1 VKLPGNMEQGSFI
14 ISLDFELFWGV
25 RDTATLQSYGANILG
40 VKEVVPEMI
49 RLFEQ
54 YRVKATFATV
64 GLLFCK
70 SKREIDK
77 YSPDLKPNYTDKKL
91 SPYEKDYLDTLDEE
105 ADPYHSAY
113 PTIEELQKSN
123 CIEIASHT
131 FGHYY
136 CWEDGQSIDEFE
148 ADIRSAVRIAADNGV
163 ELHSIIFPRNQVPV
177 EYLKICAKYNINTYR
192 GNPALYFNQHGGI
205 KNKIM
210 RFVDSYIPTGN
221 RTTYDYREIKEGNLF
236 NIKASRLLRPYL
248 PNLAIFERLKL
259 KRIKG
264 EMTDAAKHNRVYHL
278 WWHPHNFGIN
288 QRQNLR
294 MLEEILKHYTDLN
307 NNYHFQSF
315 TMSELS
321 ELLNN

>member
-1 VKLPGNMEQGSFI
+1 MEHGSFI

-25 RDTATLQSYGANILG
+25 RDTATLESYGANILG

-70 SKREIDK
+70 SKIEIEK
-77 YSPDLKPNYTDKKL
+77 YSPELKPDYKDKKL
-91 SPYEKDYLDTLDEE
+91 SPYEKDYLDTLEDE

-113 PTIEELQKSN
+113 PTIEELKQSN
-123 CIEIASHT
+123 YIEIATHT

-148 ADIRSAVRIAADNGV
+148 ADIRSAVRVAADNGV
-163 ELHSIIFPRNQVPV
+163 ELRSIIFPRNQVPV
-177 EYLKICAKYNINTYR
+177 DYLEICAKYNINTFR
-192 GNPALYFNQHGGI
+192 GNPALYFNQHGGM

-210 RFVDSYIPTGN
+210 RFVDSYIHTGN
-221 RTTYDYREIKEGNLF
+221 RTTYDYGDITEGNLF

-248 PNLAIFERLKL
+248 SKLAFLEGLKL
-259 KRIKG
+259 KRIKN

-288 QRQNLR
+288 QIQNLR
-294 MLEEILKHYTDLN
+294 MLEEILKHYRYLN
-307 NNYHFQSF
+307 NNYKFQSYSM
-315 TMSELS
+315 TELS
-321 ELLNN
+321 ELLTN